1 MKNKNRTN
9 KVILLIMIVA
19 NLGALLLS
27 IMYYFKFSDLYESQV
42 DQMKNTYLGLV
53 ADMLTKETEIK
64 NIFLFC
70 KILMAFFFVNLSASI
85 FLYVRIRRIK
95 EKL

>member
-1 MKNKNRTN
+1 
-9 KVILLIMIVA
+9 
-19 NLGALLLS
+19 
-27 IMYYFKFSDLYESQV
+27 MYYFKFSDLYESQV
-42 DQMKNTYLGLV
+42 DQMKNMYLGLV
-53 ADMLTKETEIK
+53 ADMLIKETEIE

-95 EKL
+95 EKQ